1 MLRLAI
7 GEGASLADVWGEGI
21 FGRKNSYCKGS
32 EGGGRGLKVQ
42 QRRLCVWT
50 RGSKRK
56 IIEGEL
62 PKEFRNNRGMEWGM
76 GARLCWVLL

>member
-1 MLRLAI
+1 MQMS
-7 GEGASLADVWGEGI
+7 GERASLA
-21 FGRKNSYCKGS
+21 GRIVIARALR
-32 EGGGRGLKVQ
+32 GGGRGLKVQ